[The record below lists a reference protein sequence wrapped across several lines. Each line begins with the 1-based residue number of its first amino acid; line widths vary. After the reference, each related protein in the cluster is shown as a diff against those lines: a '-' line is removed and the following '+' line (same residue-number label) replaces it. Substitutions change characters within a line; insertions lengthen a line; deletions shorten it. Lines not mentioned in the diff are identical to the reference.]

1 MRLKKGLMISAIA
14 TASILAL
21 GACAG
26 GGGDTEAPA
35 AQDVEFEA
43 GTTMA
48 ELNEAG
54 SITIGTKF
62 VCQPRAVP

>member
-26 GGGDTEAPA
+26 GANEPA
-35 AQDVEFEA
+35 AECTDA
-43 GTTMA
+43 
-48 ELNEAG
+48 
-54 SITIGTKF
+54 
-62 VCQPRAVP
+62 